1 MSTTNRK
8 TLEPFK
14 EVLKRQKPE
23 VIGEPYNMKV
33 FQNSLPKSAGDPWR
47 GAYSKHGFWY
57 KFHDG
62 KKEEFDELAVLS
74 IEQDN
79 YMLCYDYYSAWIN
92 VYGEENVKVLTAK
105 NLKNE
110 VMGGVVAIRKKN
122 YTQIGVY
129 FVKEEFRHSG
139 IGSKLFKEAS
149 KGSVD
154 IVFNAT
160 TDTASA
166 QEWDSICD
174 FDQKI
179 CGEERQLSKLLQLEG
194 SKTVAVF
201 DSEDHCVGYGTSREL
216 AGKPVKRILVGPLY
230 STNSTVAET
239 IVRALLQQYY
249 NPDEDFDF
257 DPDCYAI
264 YRRSVE
270 FVLPTH
276 ERLMFIIRKLNGNG
290 GKLTKERMWYKVRT
304 KVSRT

>member
-1 MSTTNRK
+1 
-8 TLEPFK
+8 
-14 EVLKRQKPE
+14 
-23 VIGEPYNMKV
+23 
-33 FQNSLPKSAGDPWR
+33 
-47 GAYSKHGFWY
+47 
-57 KFHDG
+57 
-62 KKEEFDELAVLS
+62 
-74 IEQDN
+74 
-79 YMLCYDYYSAWIN
+79 
-92 VYGEENVKVLTAK
+92 
-105 NLKNE
+105 
-110 VMGGVVAIRKKN
+110 MGGVVAIRKKN

-154 IVFNAT
+154 IVFNAMHHLLPT
-160 TDTASA
+160 VAAFGLSECDGRRFLHVKIDCPDGFVRLLKTMDNHRILATDTASA

-290 GKLTKERMWYKVRT
+290 GKLTKERMWYKTCSTSSNVPEVQLD
-304 KVSRT
+304 KVYAIGDLHSELL